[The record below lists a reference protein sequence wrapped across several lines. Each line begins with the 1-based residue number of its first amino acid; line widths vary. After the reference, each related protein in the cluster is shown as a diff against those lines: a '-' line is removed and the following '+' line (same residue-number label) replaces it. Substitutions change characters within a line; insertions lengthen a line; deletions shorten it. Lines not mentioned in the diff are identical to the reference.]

1 MYYIGIDLGGTN
13 IALGLVNKNGKII
26 LKKSIPT
33 YSKRKPELIIK
44 DMATNCIEILNE
56 NNIALSQVKSIGIGI
71 PGRCQD
77 KMILHAC
84 NIKNLDNFN
93 VENELKKY
101 FDLPVHLENDANCA
115 AFAEYLF
122 GATKGY
128 KNSIMVTLGTG
139 IGGGIIIDGKIYKGF
154 QAGSGEI
161 GHHVI
166 ISNGEKCNCGRN
178 GCWEAYASATA
189 LINQAIIAA
198 KKNPNSKLNTELNA
212 QKIFEIADANDKTA
226 QNVINNYI
234 FYLAEGL
241 TNLINILHPEII
253 AIGGGISAQGEKL
266 LTPVRKQIQK
276 NVYMKNFDTKIV
288 QAKLKNDAGIVGAAF
303 FKN

>member
-13 IALGLVNKNGKII
+13 IATGLVNKTGEII

-33 YSKRKPELIIK
+33 RPKRKPELIIK

-56 NNIALSQVKSIGIGI
+56 SNISLPQVKSIGIGI
-71 PGRCQD
+71 PGRCQN
-77 KMILHAC
+77 KTILHAC
-84 NIKNLDNFN
+84 NIESLDNFN
-93 VENELKKY
+93 IENELKKY
-101 FDLPVHLENDANCA
+101 FNLPIYLENDANCA

-122 GATKGY
+122 GASKDY

-154 QAGSGEI
+154 QAGAGEI

-189 LINQAIIAA
+189 LINQASIAA

-226 QNVINNYI
+226 QDVISNYI

-253 AIGGGISAQGEKL
+253 VIGGGISVQGEKL

-276 NVYMKNFDTKIV
+276 NVYMKNLDTKIV
-288 QAKLKNDAGIVGAAF
+288 QAKLGNDAGIVGAAILF
-303 FKN
+303 

>member
-13 IALGLVNKNGKII
+13 IAICLVNKTGEII

-33 YSKRKPELIIK
+33 RPKRKSELIIK

-56 NNIALSQVKSIGIGI
+56 SNISLSQIKSIGIGI
-71 PGRCQD
+71 PGRFQN
-77 KMILHAC
+77 KTILHAC
-84 NIKNLDNFN
+84 NIESLDNFN
-93 VENELKKY
+93 IENELKKY
-101 FDLPVHLENDANCA
+101 FDSPVYLENDANCA

-122 GATKGY
+122 GTSKGY

-154 QAGSGEI
+154 QAGAGEI

-178 GCWEAYASATA
+178 GCWETYASATA

-226 QNVINNYI
+226 QDVINNYI

-253 AIGGGISAQGEKL
+253 VIGGGISAQGKRL
-266 LTPVRKQIQK
+266 LTPLRKQIQK
-276 NVYMKNFDTKIV
+276 NVYMKNLDTKIV
-288 QAKLKNDAGIVGAAF
+288 QAKLGNDAGIVGAAF
-303 FKN
+303 LKN